1 MYRAANVCLTTTNFK
16 GLTIQNKAS
25 KRERQNHLDVNV
37 KTENE
42 MIDATLVID
51 TLPDTPLLSTSSY
64 GIPLM
69 LFLPLAQTSERQ
81 IIHDSR
87 GSCYNNYR
95 HLLVFVT
102 EPNDGIL

>member
-1 MYRAANVCLTTTNFK
+1 M
-16 GLTIQNKAS
+16 
-25 KRERQNHLDVNV
+25 
-37 KTENE
+37 ENE

-69 LFLPLAQTSERQ
+69 LFLPLAQTSARQ
-81 IIHDSR
+81 IIRDSR

-95 HLLVFVT
+95 PRLVFLTDPKDRVLYSAVSA
-102 EPNDGIL
+102 DGFEEYHSSTQQNSVQ

>member
-1 MYRAANVCLTTTNFK
+1 
-16 GLTIQNKAS
+16 
-25 KRERQNHLDVNV
+25 
-37 KTENE
+37 

-69 LFLPLAQTSERQ
+69 LFLPLAETSARQ

-95 HLLVFVT
+95 PVLVFLT
-102 EPNDGIL
+102 DPNDGIL